1 MKKIVLLLLSFLLV
15 ACATEGLPFTPAPPP
30 PEGKA
35 LVYLM
40 RTHIEQGGIYQS
52 VFYINDSAV
61 VALLDKG
68 YTWVYLTPGLHKFSA
83 GANSK
88 PGNAHL
94 FLPIEAGKEY
104 YIDYNQIPGAFLIKL
119 HDTAS
124 GKSLIAADAY
134 VEVK

>member
-1 MKKIVLLLLSFLLV
+1 MKTIVVLLLSCLLV
-15 ACATEGLPFTPAPPP
+15 ACATEGPPFTPAPPP

-40 RTHIEQGGIYQS
+40 RTHIQQGGMTPS
-52 VFYINDSAV
+52 VYYINDSAV

-68 YTWVYLTPGLHKFSA
+68 YTWVYLTPGVHKFAA
-83 GANSK
+83 GMNSNQ
-88 PGNAHL
+88 GIAHL

-104 YIDYNQIPGAFLIKL
+104 YVDYNQIPGAFQIKL
-119 HDTAS
+119 QDART
-124 GKSLIAADAY
+124 GRSLIATDAY